1 MVKKSLKKIMMGA
14 LFLSLA
20 TGVMG
25 AEKLY
30 QGLGKSSNFR
40 VGPGK
45 DNKGTP
51 VYSLNYVTAAGVFDE
66 KGKIVNIYVD
76 ILELS
81 TPNYPG
87 ATASHFSGWP
97 GAEGY
102 NVVDHDSREVIG
114 VSMNTVETA
123 TKEVEN
129 WVTKRERGK
138 SYGMNWTEQMD
149 FFQEFFKGKTVEEI
163 EAWFAKNASDVNGR
177 PLKADS
183 KNEKDQ
189 EKYAKLT
196 ETEKEALVDVV
207 AGATMSIRD
216 NHGDILG
223 AIKDAYK
230 NRVEIKK

>member
-1 MVKKSLKKIMMGA
+1 MSKKLIKVFVFM
-14 LFLSLA
+14 FLLLVTNIA
-20 TGVMG
+20 TLS

-45 DNKGTP
+45 DNKGVQ
-51 VYSLNYVTAAGVFDE
+51 VYSLNYVTAATVFDE
-66 KGKIVNIYVD
+66 KGKIVNVYVD

-87 ATASHFSGWP
+87 ENAPHFSGWP
-97 GAEGY
+97 GVQGY
-102 NVVDHDSREVIG
+102 NVVDHKTKEVIG
-114 VSMNTVETA
+114 LSTNTVESA
-123 TKEVEN
+123 TDEVEN

-149 FFQEFFKGKTVEEI
+149 FFQEFFRGKTIGEL

-183 KNEKDQ
+183 KNERDQ
-189 EKYAKLT
+189 AKYSKLT
-196 ETEKEALVDVV
+196 EAEKKELADVV
-207 AGATMSIRD
+207 AGATMSLKD
-216 NHGDILG
+216 NHGDILA